1 MFQTQIT
8 TIRMITNS
16 QGNILA
22 NGDVTNSSNKNRYN
36 NSTAGVN
43 VNVRRVKLISGSVG
57 FVLGILTS
65 FLASWLYDLLK
76 PFFN

>member
-1 MFQTQIT
+1 
-8 TIRMITNS
+8 MITNS
-16 QGNILA
+16 QGNIIA
-22 NGDVTNSSNKNRYN
+22 NGEVKNSSNKNRYN

-43 VNVRRVKLISGSVG
+43 VNICRVKLISGAVG

-76 PFFN
+76 PLFN